1 MFMTTRSSSVRSVM
15 HLLPVV
21 LCAIALTLP
30 GSVRAQDGQQQA
42 SVPSVAVGVDWV
54 ASGDFVDAA
63 GDLIEMAEVG
73 FTAVRMPPVFD
84 RGFYTLADSLGLT
97 LYIELPLTQLTTR
110 QLNRMDAE
118 ADSILTMVLQA
129 GRDHASAGPVGIT
142 RLSDTRSPRA
152 CDAIG
157 RMATRIREA
166 GRQAYYTTVFRDSD
180 ACVDMV
186 DFVLIDVLGS
196 PDPLVEMERVIEHR
210 NVLRAGAG
218 NAVSPPGIAG
228 LGVPVTRPGLVG
240 WSVAGTP
247 QAQARF
253 METALNRVL
262 DAGLTHVFLH
272 RWRDVS
278 GPISMPDPWERDYGL
293 YTGTSDPRP
302 ALQVVR
308 GILLDIQDTFAFD
321 PGTPPDK
328 GQPWF
333 PVLGWIMI
341 TMTALMYAGSPRF
354 RSMIPRYFFAHGFFR
369 NAVREAREVLP
380 LTSTA
385 ILTVT
390 GLSVGLIGSFVITG
404 LQDTALAV
412 HWYRLLGPT
421 GRESLTAIMGAP
433 FVLTILLG
441 STTLLSA
448 SLWMGFWMAVS
459 GRRTRLLPSQALM
472 LASWPRWQVLIL
484 LPLAMTLNASSMV
497 PGWAILVL
505 GAGWVLTAFWAT
517 IRTAYDLYKITHVPA
532 LAAGLV
538 WMLHPLVMAVV
549 VLTIWSLFNWHH
561 VRLAWHLLQVG

>member
-1 MFMTTRSSSVRSVM
+1 M
-15 HLLPVV
+15 VV
-21 LCAIALTLP
+21 LGALAWTFVGP
-30 GSVRAQDGQQQA
+30 VSAQGRQSGA
-42 SVPSVAVGVDWV
+42 SMPHVAVGVDWV
-54 ASGDFVDAA
+54 APGDFVDAA

-110 QLNRMDAE
+110 QLNRLDVE

-129 GRDHASAGPVGIT
+129 GRGHASAGPVGIT
-142 RLSDTRSPRA
+142 QLSDTRSPRA

-157 RMATRIREA
+157 KMATRIRQA
-166 GRQAYYTTVFRDSD
+166 GRSAYYTTVFRERD
-180 ACVDMV
+180 ACVGEV
-186 DFVLIDVLGS
+186 DFVLVDVLGS
-196 PDPLVEMERVIEHR
+196 PDPLIEIDRVIEHR
-210 NVLRAGAG
+210 KALQAAEG
-218 NAVSPPGIAG
+218 NATSNPGIAG
-228 LGVPVTRPGLVG
+228 LGVPVTRPELEG
-240 WSVAGTP
+240 WSIDGTP

-253 METALNRVL
+253 METALNQVL
-262 DAGLTHVFLH
+262 DAGLPHVFLH

-278 GPISMPDPWERDYGL
+278 GPVSMPDPWERDFGL
-293 YTGTSDPRP
+293 YTATSDPRP

-341 TMTALMYAGSPRF
+341 TMTALLYAGSPRF

-448 SLWMGFWMAVS
+448 SLWMGCWMAVS

-484 LPLAMTLNASSMV
+484 LPLAMTLNASGSV
-497 PGWAILVL
+497 PEWAILIL
-505 GAGWVLTAFWAT
+505 GAGWLLTAFWAT

-532 LAAGLV
+532 PAAGLV
-538 WMLHPLVMAVV
+538 WLLHPLVLAVAI
-549 VLTIWSLFNWHH
+549 LGIWSLFNWHH
-561 VRLAWHLLQVG
+561 VRMAWHLLQLG